1 MRKLIKTTDELPQE
15 FCLKNYEGMDR
26 LSAFDWFFLF
36 QARYLL
42 TSLLENGI
50 KHFAHPEKLTEDE
63 ENEAAQQAIEQ
74 LLTMPLQLD
83 LAFNYKKHN
92 GVVIELDI
100 STSSYHDFM
109 KDHYPVKEL
118 YEDDLKS
125 LLSCAKNNQIVFN
138 SSKGETILLGED
150 YEFKKLST
158 TYPIVINPFY
168 PNHIIFK
175 ELENLLIKIRQ
186 KIKIKDSYKVISKKD
201 LLNWA
206 SYKILPYMDLKIW
219 ELYNGVKITNSVM
232 CSALYTKG
240 EYGEDTLRKSVEP
253 LRLRVLNQIFFAT
266 LENIDEISLFD
277 SLAYLAYADLLE
289 NGKNS

>member
-1 MRKLIKTTDELPQE
+1 MRKLIKTTDDLPQG

-74 LLTMPLQLD
+74 LLNMPLQLD
-83 LAFNYKKHN
+83 LAINYKKHN
-92 GVVIELDI
+92 GIIIKIDI

-118 YEDDLKS
+118 YENDLKS
-125 LLSCAKNNQIVFN
+125 LLSCAKSKQIEFS
-138 SSKGETILLGED
+138 SSKSETILLGEN
-150 YEFKKLST
+150 YEFRKSYT
-158 TYPIVINPFY
+158 TYPIIINPFY

-253 LRLRVLNQIFFAT
+253 LRLRVLNQIFFDT